1 MLNFKQIDTPSLIK
15 WVILAVLTVFSL
27 YVVLPIRDRVRLGL
41 DLQGGTSF
49 TVEIDRARLY
59 EDLVAEGYAQ
69 IGISDPAKATPE
81 QREQVEAA
89 ANKTADQRM
98 TEADRLTVEVLRK
111 RIDAIGTNEPIIA
124 KGDNYRVFIQIP
136 GADAA
141 QAKLAEESVR
151 SAAFLTLR
159 LVDQNNAA
167 TVREILDDEKR
178 TPEGFERSAIAGS
191 GETCFVRAANYAD
204 ISADPAYAARLGRFG
219 VKNALY
225 ECVME
230 EVGRDSA
237 GRIAYLPMFVSRSRN
252 ATVNGDTVARAS
264 ATRNPNTGENTVDLS
279 FNEEGRRQ
287 LAKVTTGRVGR
298 QLAII
303 LDGTVRSAPVL
314 RAELR
319 DGSCEISGG
328 FSWKEATDLAGVL
341 NAGALKAP
349 IRIIEKRAVSPSLGE
364 EAVNRGLVS
373 GAIGVTLVFVFMIVY
388 YALCGVIADIALVLN
403 MILWPAGMIIASG
416 LMSVFLN
423 DGTGS
428 NSIGQLPVLTLPG
441 IAGLVLSVGMAVDAN
456 VLIFERMREE
466 FRAGKT
472 AKAAV
477 AAGYDRAFFAI
488 FDSNL
493 TTLITGVILFV
504 FGSGPIRGFAVT
516 LCGGIIIS
524 MFTALVVTRLIFNL
538 ITEGRARPFRMMS
551 LVPETFRFDFL
562 KWGKTAI
569 IASSAVILVTLGIF
583 FFRAFRA
590 PASVMAVDFTGGVAL
605 TYEAV
610 DAEGGVVKLDTEKV
624 REVVSATGVTDQ
636 TVQNMAAEGGKTQ
649 TLVKTSTEKLTVD
662 GQEVFASAVIEKALD
677 EAYPD
682 VKVSLVSEERVGS
695 QIGDELKS
703 DAFWSAVI
711 ALVCIIVYVGFR
723 FELGFAIGGVVAL
736 AHDALITLGIFTV
749 CGNQVSLTTV
759 AALLTIIGYS
769 INDTIVIFDRIR
781 EDMTNPKN
789 ADVPFA
795 ELCTR
800 ALNQTLSRT
809 VLTTL
814 STLLCVLS
822 LWLFGGAAMHDFAFA
837 LFIGMVA
844 GTYSTL
850 FIATPVMLAWYRGKR
865 PRAVVAGS
873 AVEKLTA
880 TVKD

>member
-1 MLNFKQIDTPSLIK
+1 MISFKQLDTPSLIK
-15 WVILAVLTVFSL
+15 WAILAVLTAFSL
-27 YVVLPIRDRVRLGL
+27 YVTLPMKENVRLGL

-59 EDLVAEGYAQ
+59 EDMLADGYASA
-69 IGISDPAKATPE
+69 GIADPAKATPE
-81 QREQVEAA
+81 QRAQIEA
-89 ANKTADQRM
+89 TAKKLTDTRM
-98 TEADRLTVEVLRK
+98 QEADRLTVEVLRK

-136 GADAA
+136 GADAN
-141 QAKLAEESVR
+141 QARLAEESVR

-159 LVDQNNAA
+159 LVDKDNDSE
-167 TVREILDDEKR
+167 VRKIMDDENR
-178 TPEGFERSAIAGS
+178 TPEGFERSTIALS
-191 GETCFVRAANYAD
+191 GEPCFVRAENYAAV
-204 ISADPAYAARLGRFG
+204 SQDPAFDAKLGRFG
-219 VKNALY
+219 VTSALY
-225 ECVME
+225 ECVMQ
-230 EVGRDSA
+230 EVGTDAA
-237 GRIAYLPMFVSRSRN
+237 GRMAYLPMFVSRSRN
-252 ATVNGDTVARAS
+252 ATVLGDTVSRAN
-264 ATRNPNTGENTVDLS
+264 AERDPATGENKVSLS
-279 FNEEGRRQ
+279 FNDEGRKQ
-287 LAKVTTGRVGR
+287 LARATRGHVGR

-314 RAELR
+314 RSELT

-328 FSWKEATDLAGVL
+328 FTWKEANELSGVL

-349 IRIIEKRAVSPSLGE
+349 IKIIEKRAVSPSLGE
-364 EAVNRGLVS
+364 EAISRGVMS
-373 GAIGVTLVFVFMIVY
+373 GAIGVALVFVFMVLY
-388 YALCGVIADIALVLN
+388 YGLCGVVADIALALN

-416 LMSVFLN
+416 IMSVFIS

-428 NSIGQLPVLTLPG
+428 SSIGQLPVLTLPG
-441 IAGLVLSVGMAVDAN
+441 IAGLVLSIGMAVDAN

-493 TTLITGVILFV
+493 TTLITGVILFI

-538 ITEGRARPFRMMS
+538 ITEGRARPFKMLS
-551 LVPETFRFDFL
+551 LIPEDFYFDFL

-569 IASSAVILVTLGIF
+569 IASSAIIVVTVGIF
-583 FFRAFRA
+583 LARAFA
-590 PASVMAVDFTGGVAL
+590 KPASVMAVDFTGGVAL

-610 DAEGGVVKLDTEKV
+610 DKDGNNYELPTEGV
-624 REVVSATGVTDQ
+624 RAAVSKTGISDQ
-636 TVQNMAAEGGKTQ
+636 TVQNLSAEGGKTQ
-649 TLVKTSTEKLTVD
+649 TLVKTSDEFLTVD
-662 GQEVFASAVIEKALD
+662 GEKILTSTVLEKAID
-677 EAYPD
+677 EAYPE

-695 QIGDELKS
+695 QVGDELKS
-703 DAFWSAVI
+703 DAVWSAII
-711 ALVCIIVYVGFR
+711 ALICIIIYVGFR
-723 FELGFAIGGVVAL
+723 FELGFAIGGVAAL
-736 AHDALITLGIFTV
+736 AHDALITLGIFTI
-749 CGNQVSLTTV
+749 CGYQLSLTTV

-781 EDMTNPKN
+781 EDMTNPAN
-789 ADVPFA
+789 AKVPFM
-795 ELCTR
+795 ELCSK

-809 VLTTL
+809 ILTTL
-814 STLLCVLS
+814 STLLCVFA
-822 LWLFGGAAMHDFAFA
+822 LWIFGGAAMNDFAFA

-850 FIATPVMLAWYRGKR
+850 FIATPVMLAWYHGKR
-865 PRAVVAGS
+865 PRAVVEGS
-873 AVEKLTA
+873 AMDKLTA
-880 TVKD
+880 TVEQ